1 MDTQTAQGRALRT
14 ALRAAQHGLNLDNP
28 GDPDV
33 GALIVECQRQ
43 GVPIDSVMVVE

>member
-1 MDTQTAQGRALRT
+1 MDTEEAQGRALRT

-33 GALIVECQRQ
+33 GALIVECRRQ
-43 GVPIDSVMVVE
+43 GLPIGSVLIDE